1 MEAFVGNAN
10 YGTGFPTTILITS
23 SGTATFYAVGG
34 KTLKISV
41 RSNPVYYQWGKKD
54 NTTPTASGTAATQMD
69 WLPQNAVVRMG
80 KPDSAD
86 GIWIL
91 QDTGAAQVFVADGQG
106 I

>member
-1 MEAFVGNAN
+1 MEAFTGNASQATG
-10 YGTGFPTTILITS
+10 YGNTILITS

-34 KTLKISV
+34 KTLKLSV
-41 RSNPVYYQWGKKD
+41 RSNAVYFQWGKKD

-69 WLPQNAVVRMG
+69 WLPQNSVTRMS
-80 KPDSAD
+80 KPEFAD

-91 QDTGAAQVFVADGQG
+91 QDTGAAQVFATPGQG